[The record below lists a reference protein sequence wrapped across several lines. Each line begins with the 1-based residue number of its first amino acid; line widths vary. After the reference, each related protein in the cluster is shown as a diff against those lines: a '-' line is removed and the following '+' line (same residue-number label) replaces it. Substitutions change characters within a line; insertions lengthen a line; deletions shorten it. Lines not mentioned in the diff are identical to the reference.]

1 MSISWPK
8 IRVQLFKVFSRFY
21 LELIILSVVIVLVCG
36 YLWFIKGGWE
46 EIRTHRRYNL
56 LQTRTQ
62 ADYLD
67 GHLKALHTLQERK
80 SRFNLSQIERFKSL
94 LPAEPDL
101 PGLLVQVAEIA
112 RQSGLLVNGVQ
123 FTEYAASSGGAGE
136 AAVPPEA
143 RPLSDLRSVR
153 IDLSVSRGNYGRIKQ
168 LLTNLESNLRLIDV
182 ISINFTASDDTVFSI
197 SMQAYYWPR

>member
-21 LELIILSVVIVLVCG
+21 LELIILSVVIILALG

-80 SRFNLSQIERFKSL
+80 SRFNASQLERFKSL
-94 LPAEPDL
+94 LPTEPDL
-101 PGLLVQVAEIA
+101 PGLLVQIAEIA
-112 RQSGLLVNGVQ
+112 RQGGLLVNGIQ
-123 FTEYAASSGGAGE
+123 FSESDFGGGAE
-136 AAVPPEA
+136 AATPSPET
-143 RPLSDLRSVR
+143 RPLSDLRTVR
-153 IDLSVSRGNYGRIKQ
+153 IDMSVSQGNYGKIKQ
-168 LLTNLESNLRLIDV
+168 LLTNLEANLRLIDV
-182 ISINFTASDDTVFSI
+182 QSINFSAGDDTVFSI